1 MRQFGSGA
9 TRSSEEGKY
18 DYEGFLS
25 PRVLERYAQY
35 MNENRVQAD
44 GNLRASDNW
53 QKGMGL
59 NVFIKSMWRH
69 FMSLWKNHRGIKDSD
84 TIETA
89 LCALLFN
96 VMGYLH
102 EVLAGKESIL
112 TAREEKAA
120 SEDKVANG
128 LSKRLKES
136 LEANPLECKCI
147 GSCDCGFTH
156 EVSPTYAELV
166 QQNEAYKK
174 ALVDTLNA
182 PFERAP
188 EPLLKVGGLVTVY
201 DRHRFAGPLPG
212 RILRFSAWDD
222 GVEVEITDISRL
234 PVKYDLSSSVWVS
247 HKQVYPRSKPS
258 GNCTGPVIENET
270 PRPHHWGQPCGCGE
284 DTCPMDRKEPQDETL

>member
-1 MRQFGSGA
+1 MTKKMRSFDSGA

-59 NVFIKSMWRH
+59 NVFMRSLWRH
-69 FMSLWKNHRGIKDSD
+69 FMSLWKLHRGIKDSD
-84 TIETA
+84 TIEIA

-102 EVLAGKESIL
+102 EVLAKKE
-112 TAREEKAA
+112 
-120 SEDKVANG
+120 EDM
-128 LSKRLKES
+128 R
-136 LEANPLECKCI
+136 P
-147 GSCDCGFTH
+147 
-156 EVSPTYAELV
+156 
-166 QQNEAYKK
+166 
-174 ALVDTLNA
+174 
-182 PFERAP
+182 
-188 EPLLKVGGLVTVY
+188 VTEG
-201 DRHRFAGPLPG
+201 RPPG
-212 RILRFSAWDD
+212 A
-222 GVEVEITDISRL
+222 
-234 PVKYDLSSSVWVS
+234 
-247 HKQVYPRSKPS
+247 
-258 GNCTGPVIENET
+258 CTGPIIENET